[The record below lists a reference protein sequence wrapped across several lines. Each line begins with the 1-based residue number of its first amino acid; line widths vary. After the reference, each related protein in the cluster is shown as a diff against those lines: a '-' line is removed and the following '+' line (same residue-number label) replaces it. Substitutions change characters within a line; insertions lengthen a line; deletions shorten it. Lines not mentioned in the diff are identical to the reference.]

1 MYKNKALKKTFSLL
15 FAFLFTLLTLLS
27 PLSSMVAKAEEGE
40 DLPPTGDLAQYAVNE
55 VGQSDQGWVIY
66 SSEDPNYNPMTRASG
81 SSGVSVSKDYGGYTS
96 YTQIIT
102 VVDDSGVAHTAY
114 CIEPDKNTPNGT
126 IYNQQIT
133 DNAQLRTVLYY
144 GYDGPGGA
152 EFMAREGGDAQSAF
166 MDTWWA
172 VRLACGETS
181 SNPAVYNDPNIR
193 WLLDHA
199 PVEVGGITVSG
210 SPDTRWNVGEKM
222 QETDWYTTSGSGTFT
237 LELDGLGIVAKL
249 SDSRTITSTTS
260 GIPVGTAFKL
270 CAGPEKDGTV
280 TVPIK
285 ATGVAYA
292 SLMFIPASEPDTQ
305 SVVAGAS
312 VQGQGQEASAS
323 ANFVKRV
330 TYPDVQKT
338 DNRHLA
344 LDLSKTQP
352 SGDASLDGAVFGLY
366 KDPECTQLVTQATV
380 TNGIADFGAVVLGD
394 YFYKEISAGK
404 GYKTNETVYPVT
416 VWAEGM
422 QGVTEI
428 PNDVKTNPVSI
439 VKYAI
444 TDPDNVD
451 DVLNPLANVDFT
463 LTLKSAIDKGEK
475 LTEGD
480 NLFSGKTDENGRI
493 RWENVPVGTYVLHEV
508 KTPEGFIPI
517 DDLIVVVDG
526 SGEEIEIPL
535 TNKMMYGDLIIVKKD
550 SETQKEIPVSG
561 VKFKVIDL
569 ATMQFVK
576 QSSAATL
583 FIPTDT
589 FKTNDEGKLSLPK
602 KLKSGSYAVVEVSS
616 PDGYLTAGLTA
627 SNNTQ
632 KYMVDGKEYQGIPV
646 TISPTT
652 RDKIEIN
659 GKTEYSSTVSVYDQ
673 PAKGRIEVTKTGD
686 QLDGTKTTPSKY
698 GNVTEF
704 IFNEKALKGT
714 VFEVYADE
722 DITTP
727 DGTVRL
733 HKGDLAD
740 TLTTGDNGK
749 AITKD
754 LYLGKYKV
762 VEKSAPEG
770 FVNDGTE
777 QKVTLK
783 YKGETVQ
790 ASDNVENT
798 TFHNDRQNV
807 EFQLTKLEQEID
819 KIEQEGDGVTI
830 HYKDVPANDIDF
842 GLYTKEA
849 MSDGK
854 GGTIA
859 ADTLVSVKTVKKGQA
874 NTVENLPVGNYYLKE
889 LSTKDHLEDNNFRY
903 EVTYAIQGNDPL
915 VVVQANKGEA
925 IKNYYVERPFEFTKK
940 DISDGMLIP
949 GVTVNVYDETGEN
962 IIFTGKT
969 NENGEITITLPAGK
983 YFYQEVDAP
992 APYLCPDDL
1001 YPFEITK
1008 DNKVTQ
1014 ALMTDELAMGN
1025 IRLHKTAEDRNNY
1038 TIEASG
1044 KVNYKEKDLE
1054 GAEYAVKAA
1063 EDIVIPEGVV
1073 KAFKGDTVARM
1084 VTDKKGEAT
1093 VTEAFFMTKEGA
1105 AARMT
1110 EDPEKPDVKSE
1121 GTETPG
1127 TDKPDTEAK
1136 AVEPMD
1142 LTKVDET
1149 STVPVK
1155 SETALFLGSGT
1166 AKYDV
1171 VETKAP
1177 DGYRLDET
1185 IHTVELSFK
1194 DNKTPL
1200 VEVEL
1205 ECFNEAKGGDIVLY
1219 KEDTEAKTALPNAE
1233 ISVMD
1238 ADQKVIFKGKSD
1250 EQGNLKIG
1258 KLPDGQYFYHETKA
1272 PDGYVLDPTIY
1283 ELKVVDHENATAT
1296 LGNVKEDIP
1305 DTGIDSNN
1313 SPLYIGLIGG
1323 AALVCA
1329 ITLGVHS
1336 RRKAKR

>member
-40 DLPPTGDLAQYAVNE
+40 EVPPTGDLAQYAVNE
-55 VGQSDQGWVIY
+55 VGQTDQGWVIY
-66 SSEDPNYNPMTRASG
+66 ASEDPNYNPMTRASG
-81 SSGVSVSKDYGGYTS
+81 SSGMSVSKDYGGYTS
-96 YTQIIT
+96 YTQIVT
-102 VVDDSGVAHTAY
+102 AQDDAGVEHIAY
-114 CIEPDKNTPNGT
+114 CVEPDKNTPNGT
-126 IYNQQIT
+126 SYIQQVM

-144 GYDGPGGA
+144 GYGGPGEA
-152 EFMAREGGDAQSAF
+152 ELMAMEGGNVNNAY
-166 MDTWWA
+166 MDTWIA
-172 VRLACGETS
+172 ARLAYGESS
-181 SNPAVYNDPNIR
+181 SNPAWAADPCVS
-193 WLLDHA
+193 WLLNHA
-199 PVEVGGITVSG
+199 QVEVGSLTVNG
-210 SPDTRWNVGEKM
+210 SPETSWNRGEKI
-222 QETDWYTTSGSGTFT
+222 QETEWYTTAGSGTFS
-237 LELDGLGIVAKL
+237 LELDGLGITAKL
-249 SDSRTITSTTS
+249 SDGRTVTGTTS
-260 GIPVGTAFKL
+260 GIPVGTSFKL
-270 CAGPEKDGTV
+270 CAGPEKEGTV

-285 ATGVAYA
+285 TTGVAYT
-292 SLMFIPASEPDTQ
+292 SMLFIPSDDPNVQ
-305 SVVAGAS
+305 SIVAGVAGT
-312 VQGQGQEASAS
+312 GQGQDTSAS
-323 ANFVKRV
+323 AIFKKRPTIVKV
-330 TYPDVQKT
+330 IKT
-338 DNRHLA
+338 DDRHLVLN
-344 LDLSKTQP
+344 LDKMQP
-352 SGDASLDGAVFGLY
+352 SGDASLDGAIFGIY
-366 KDPECTQLVTQATV
+366 KDRECTQKVGEATV
-380 TNGIADFGAVVLGD
+380 TNGKADFGNLILGD
-394 YFYKEISAGK
+394 YFIREITAGN
-404 GYKTNETVYPVT
+404 GYQVNDQVYPIS
-416 VWAEGM
+416 VWDENIE
-422 QGVTEI
+422 GVTEVA
-428 PNDVKTNPVSI
+428 NAVKTNPVSI

-652 RDKIEIN
+652 CDKIEID
-659 GKTEYSSTVSVYDQ
+659 GKTEYSSTISVYDQ

-770 FVNDGTE
+770 FVNAGTE

-874 NTVENLPVGNYYLKE
+874 NTVENLPAGNYYLKE

-940 DISDGMLIP
+940 DVSDGMLIP

-1014 ALMTDELAMGN
+1014 ALMTDEMAMGN
-1025 IRLHKTAEDRNNY
+1025 IRLHKAAEDRNNY
-1038 TIEASG
+1038 TIDASG

-1063 EDIVIPEGVV
+1063 EDIVTPEGVV
-1073 KAFKGDTVARM
+1073 KAFKGDTVAHM

-1093 VTEAFFMTKEGA
+1093 ITEAFFMTKEGA

-1110 EDPEKPDVKSE
+1110 EDTEKPDVKSE

-1219 KEDTEAKTALPNAE
+1219 KEDSEAKTALPNAE

-1258 KLPDGQYFYHETKA
+1258 KLPDGQHFYQETKA
-1272 PDGYVLDPTIY
+1272 PEGYVLDSTIY
-1283 ELKVVDHENATAT
+1283 ELKVVDHETTTAT
-1296 LGNVKEDIP
+1296 LGNVKEKIP

-1329 ITLGVHS
+1329 ITLGVHN

>member
-40 DLPPTGDLAQYAVNE
+40 EVPPTGDLAQYAVNE
-55 VGQSDQGWVIY
+55 VGQTDQGWVIY
-66 SSEDPNYNPMTRASG
+66 ASEDPNYNPMTRASG
-81 SSGVSVSKDYGGYTS
+81 SSGMSVSKDYGGYTS
-96 YTQIIT
+96 YTQIVT
-102 VVDDSGVAHTAY
+102 AQDDAGVEHIAY
-114 CIEPDKNTPNGT
+114 CVEPDKNTPNGT
-126 IYNQQIT
+126 SYIQQVM

-144 GYDGPGGA
+144 GYGGPGEA
-152 EFMAREGGDAQSAF
+152 ELMAMEGGNVNNAY
-166 MDTWWA
+166 MDTWIA
-172 VRLACGETS
+172 ARLAYGESS
-181 SNPAVYNDPNIR
+181 SNPAWAADPCVS
-193 WLLDHA
+193 WLLNHA
-199 PVEVGGITVSG
+199 QVEVGSLTVNG
-210 SPDTRWNVGEKM
+210 SPETSWNRGEKI
-222 QETDWYTTSGSGTFT
+222 QETEWYTTAGSGTFS
-237 LELDGLGIVAKL
+237 LELDGLGITAKL
-249 SDSRTITSTTS
+249 SDGRTVTGTTS
-260 GIPVGTAFKL
+260 GIPVGTSFKL
-270 CAGPEKDGTV
+270 CAGPEKEGTV

-285 ATGVAYA
+285 TTGVAYT
-292 SLMFIPASEPDTQ
+292 SMLFIPSDDPNVQ
-305 SVVAGAS
+305 SIVAGVAGT
-312 VQGQGQEASAS
+312 GQGQDTSAS
-323 ANFVKRV
+323 AIFKKRPTIVKV
-330 TYPDVQKT
+330 IKT
-338 DNRHLA
+338 DDRHLVLN
-344 LDLSKTQP
+344 LDKMQP
-352 SGDASLDGAVFGLY
+352 SGDASLDGAIFGIY
-366 KDPECTQLVTQATV
+366 KDRECTQKVGEATV
-380 TNGIADFGAVVLGD
+380 TNGKADFGNLILGD
-394 YFYKEISAGK
+394 YFIREITAGN
-404 GYKTNETVYPVT
+404 GYQVNDQVYPIS
-416 VWAEGM
+416 VWDENIE
-422 QGVTEI
+422 GVTEVA
-428 PNDVKTNPVSI
+428 NAVKTNPVSI

-463 LTLKSAIDKGEK
+463 LTLKSAIDKAEK

-480 NLFSGKTDENGRI
+480 NLYSGNTDDTGRI
-493 RWENVPVGTYVLHEV
+493 RSENVPVGTYVLHEV

-652 RDKIEIN
+652 CDKIEID
-659 GKTEYSSTVSVYDQ
+659 GKTEYSSTISVYDQ

-754 LYLGKYKV
+754 LYLGRYKV

-770 FVNDGTE
+770 FVNAGTE

-874 NTVENLPVGNYYLKE
+874 NTVENLPAGNYYLKE

-940 DISDGMLIP
+940 DVSDGMLIP

-1014 ALMTDELAMGN
+1014 ALMTDEMAMGN
-1025 IRLHKTAEDRNNY
+1025 IRLHKAAEDRNNY
-1038 TIEASG
+1038 TIDASG

-1063 EDIVIPEGVV
+1063 EDIVTPEGVV
-1073 KAFKGDTVARM
+1073 KAFKGDTVAHM

-1093 VTEAFFMTKEGA
+1093 ITEAFFMTKEGA

-1110 EDPEKPDVKSE
+1110 EDTEKPDVKSE

-1219 KEDTEAKTALPNAE
+1219 KEDSEAKTALPNAE

-1258 KLPDGQYFYHETKA
+1258 KLPDGQHFYQETKA
-1272 PDGYVLDPTIY
+1272 PEGYVLDSTIY
-1283 ELKVVDHENATAT
+1283 ELKVVDHETTTAT
-1296 LGNVKEDIP
+1296 LGNVKEKIP

-1329 ITLGVHS
+1329 ITLGVHN

>member
-40 DLPPTGDLAQYAVNE
+40 EVPPTGDLAQYAVNE
-55 VGQSDQGWVIY
+55 VGQTDQGWVIY
-66 SSEDPNYNPMTRASG
+66 ASEDPNYNPMTRASG
-81 SSGVSVSKDYGGYTS
+81 SSGMSVSKDYGGYTS
-96 YTQIIT
+96 YTQIVT
-102 VVDDSGVAHTAY
+102 AQDDAGVEHIAY
-114 CIEPDKNTPNGT
+114 CVEPDKNTPNGT
-126 IYNQQIT
+126 SYIQQVM

-144 GYDGPGGA
+144 GYGGPGEA
-152 EFMAREGGDAQSAF
+152 ELMAMEGGNVNNAY
-166 MDTWWA
+166 MDTWIA
-172 VRLACGETS
+172 ARLAYGESS
-181 SNPAVYNDPNIR
+181 SNPAWAADPCVS
-193 WLLDHA
+193 WLLNHA
-199 PVEVGGITVSG
+199 QVEVGSLTVNG
-210 SPDTRWNVGEKM
+210 SPETSWNRGEKI
-222 QETDWYTTSGSGTFT
+222 QETEWYTTAGSGTFS
-237 LELDGLGIVAKL
+237 LELDGLGITAKL
-249 SDSRTITSTTS
+249 SDGRTVTGTTS
-260 GIPVGTAFKL
+260 GIPVGTSFKL
-270 CAGPEKDGTV
+270 CAGPEKEGTV

-285 ATGVAYA
+285 TTGVAYT
-292 SLMFIPASEPDTQ
+292 SMLFIPSDDPNVQ
-305 SVVAGAS
+305 SIVAGVAGT
-312 VQGQGQEASAS
+312 GQGQDTSAS
-323 ANFVKRV
+323 AIFKKRPTIVKV
-330 TYPDVQKT
+330 IKT
-338 DNRHLA
+338 DDRHLVLN
-344 LDLSKTQP
+344 LDKMQP
-352 SGDASLDGAVFGLY
+352 SGDASLDGAIFGIY
-366 KDPECTQLVTQATV
+366 KDRECTQKVGEATV
-380 TNGIADFGAVVLGD
+380 TNGKADFGNLILGD
-394 YFYKEISAGK
+394 YFIREIAAGN
-404 GYKTNETVYPVT
+404 GYQVNDQVYPIS
-416 VWAEGM
+416 VWDENIE
-422 QGVTEI
+422 GVTEVA
-428 PNDVKTNPVSI
+428 NAVKTNPVSI

-652 RDKIEIN
+652 CDKIEID
-659 GKTEYSSTVSVYDQ
+659 GKTEYSSTISVYDQ

-770 FVNDGTE
+770 FVNAGTE

-874 NTVENLPVGNYYLKE
+874 NTVENLPAGNYYLKE

-940 DISDGMLIP
+940 DVSDGMLIP

-1014 ALMTDELAMGN
+1014 ALMTDEMAMGN
-1025 IRLHKTAEDRNNY
+1025 IRLHKAAEDRNNY
-1038 TIEASG
+1038 TIDASG

-1063 EDIVIPEGVV
+1063 EDIVTPEGVV
-1073 KAFKGDTVARM
+1073 KAFKGDTVAHM

-1093 VTEAFFMTKEGA
+1093 ITEAFFMTKEGA

-1110 EDPEKPDVKSE
+1110 EDTEKPDVKSE

-1219 KEDTEAKTALPNAE
+1219 KEDSEAKTALPNAE

-1258 KLPDGQYFYHETKA
+1258 KLPDGQHFYQETKA
-1272 PDGYVLDPTIY
+1272 PEGYVLDSTIY
-1283 ELKVVDHENATAT
+1283 ELKVVDHETTTAT
-1296 LGNVKEDIP
+1296 LGNVKEKIP

-1329 ITLGVHS
+1329 ITLGVHN

>member
-40 DLPPTGDLAQYAVNE
+40 EVPPTGDLAQYAVNE
-55 VGQSDQGWVIY
+55 VGQTDQGWVIY
-66 SSEDPNYNPMTRASG
+66 ASEDPNYNPMTRASG
-81 SSGVSVSKDYGGYTS
+81 SSGMSVSKDYGGYTS
-96 YTQIIT
+96 YTQIVT
-102 VVDDSGVAHTAY
+102 AQDDAGVEHIAY
-114 CIEPDKNTPNGT
+114 CVEPDKNTPNGT
-126 IYNQQIT
+126 SYIQQVM

-144 GYDGPGGA
+144 GYGGPGEA
-152 EFMAREGGDAQSAF
+152 ELMAMEGGNVNNAY
-166 MDTWWA
+166 MDTWIA
-172 VRLACGETS
+172 ARLAYGESS
-181 SNPAVYNDPNIR
+181 SNPAWAADPCVS
-193 WLLDHA
+193 WLLNHA
-199 PVEVGGITVSG
+199 QVEVGSLTVNG
-210 SPDTRWNVGEKM
+210 SPETSWNRGEKI
-222 QETDWYTTSGSGTFT
+222 QETEWYTTAGSGTFS
-237 LELDGLGIVAKL
+237 LELDGLGITAKL
-249 SDSRTITSTTS
+249 SDGRTVTGTTS
-260 GIPVGTAFKL
+260 GIPVGTSFKL
-270 CAGPEKDGTV
+270 CAGPEKEGTV

-285 ATGVAYA
+285 TTGVAYT
-292 SLMFIPASEPDTQ
+292 SMLFIPSDDPNVQ
-305 SVVAGAS
+305 SIVAGVAGT
-312 VQGQGQEASAS
+312 GQGQDTSAS
-323 ANFVKRV
+323 AIFKKRPTIVKV
-330 TYPDVQKT
+330 IKT
-338 DNRHLA
+338 DDRHLVLN
-344 LDLSKTQP
+344 LDKMQP
-352 SGDASLDGAVFGLY
+352 SGDASLDGAIFGIY
-366 KDPECTQLVTQATV
+366 KDRECTQKVGEATV
-380 TNGIADFGAVVLGD
+380 TNGKADFGNLILGD
-394 YFYKEISAGK
+394 YFIREITAGN
-404 GYKTNETVYPVT
+404 GYQVNDQVYPIS
-416 VWAEGM
+416 VWDENIE
-422 QGVTEI
+422 GVTEVA
-428 PNDVKTNPVSI
+428 NAVKTNPVSI

-652 RDKIEIN
+652 CDKIEID
-659 GKTEYSSTVSVYDQ
+659 GKTEYSSTISVYDQ

-770 FVNDGTE
+770 FVNAGTE

-874 NTVENLPVGNYYLKE
+874 NTVENLPAGNYYLKE

-940 DISDGMLIP
+940 DVSDGMLIP

-1014 ALMTDELAMGN
+1014 ALMTDEMAMGN
-1025 IRLHKTAEDRNNY
+1025 IRLHKAAEDRNNY
-1038 TIEASG
+1038 TIDASG

-1063 EDIVIPEGVV
+1063 EDIVTPEGVV
-1073 KAFKGDTVARM
+1073 KAFKGDTVAHM

-1093 VTEAFFMTKEGA
+1093 ITEAFFMTKEGA

-1110 EDPEKPDVKSE
+1110 EDTEKPDVKSE

-1219 KEDTEAKTALPNAE
+1219 KEDSEVKTALPNAE

-1258 KLPDGQYFYHETKA
+1258 KLPDGQHFYQETKA
-1272 PDGYVLDPTIY
+1272 PEGYVLDSTIY
-1283 ELKVVDHENATAT
+1283 ELKVVDHETTTAT
-1296 LGNVKEDIP
+1296 LGNVKEKIP

-1329 ITLGVHS
+1329 ITLGVHN

>member
-40 DLPPTGDLAQYAVNE
+40 DVPPTGDLAQYAVNE
-55 VGQSDQGWVIY
+55 VGQTDQGWVIY
-66 SSEDPNYNPMTRASG
+66 ASEDPNYNPMTRASG
-81 SSGVSVSKDYGGYTS
+81 SSGMSVSKDYGGYTS
-96 YTQIIT
+96 YTQIVT
-102 VVDDSGVAHTAY
+102 AQDDAGVEHIAY
-114 CIEPDKNTPNGT
+114 CVEPDKNTPNGT
-126 IYNQQIT
+126 SYIQQVM

-144 GYDGPGGA
+144 GYGGPGEA
-152 EFMAREGGDAQSAF
+152 ELMAMEGGNVNNAY
-166 MDTWWA
+166 MDTWIA
-172 VRLACGETS
+172 ARLAYGESS
-181 SNPAVYNDPNIR
+181 SNPAWAADPCVS
-193 WLLDHA
+193 WLLNHA
-199 PVEVGGITVSG
+199 QVEVGSLTVNG
-210 SPDTRWNVGEKM
+210 SPETSWNKGEKI
-222 QETDWYTTSGSGTFT
+222 QETEWYTTAGSGTFS
-237 LELDGLGIVAKL
+237 LELDGLGITAKL
-249 SDSRTITSTTS
+249 SDGRTVTGTTS
-260 GIPVGTAFKL
+260 GIPVGTSFKL
-270 CAGPEKDGTV
+270 CAGPEKEGTV

-285 ATGVAYA
+285 TTGIAYTSMLFIPSDDPNVQSIVAGVAG
-292 SLMFIPASEPDTQ
+292 T
-305 SVVAGAS
+305 
-312 VQGQGQEASAS
+312 GQGQDTSAS
-323 ANFVKRV
+323 AIFKKRPTIVKV
-330 TYPDVQKT
+330 IKT
-338 DNRHLA
+338 DERHLVLN
-344 LDLSKTQP
+344 LDKMQP
-352 SGDASLDGAVFGLY
+352 SGDASLDGAIFGIY
-366 KDPECTQLVTQATV
+366 KDRECTQKVGEATV
-380 TNGIADFGAVVLGD
+380 TNGKADFGALVLGD
-394 YFYKEISAGK
+394 YFIREIAAGN
-404 GYKTNETVYPVT
+404 GYQVNDQVYPIS
-416 VWAEGM
+416 VWDENIE
-422 QGVTEI
+422 GVTEVA
-428 PNDVKTNPVSI
+428 NAVKTNPVSI

-535 TNKMMYGDLIIVKKD
+535 SNKMMYGDLMIVKKD
-550 SETQKEIPVSG
+550 AETQKEIPVSG

-652 RDKIEIN
+652 CDKIEID
-659 GKTEYSSTVSVYDQ
+659 GKTEYSSTISVYDQ

-770 FVNDGTE
+770 FVNAGTE

-798 TFHNDRQNV
+798 AFHNDRQNV

-819 KIEQEGDGVTI
+819 KIEQEGEGVTI

-849 MSDGK
+849 MRDGK

-874 NTVENLPVGNYYLKE
+874 NTIENLPAGNYYLKE
-889 LSTKDHLEDNNFRY
+889 LSTKDHLEDNNFHY

-915 VVVQANKGEA
+915 VVVQANKGEP

-949 GVTVNVYDETGEN
+949 GVTVNVYDETGEK

-969 NENGEITITLPAGK
+969 DEKGEITITLPAGK

-1025 IRLHKTAEDRNNY
+1025 IRLHKAAENRNNY
-1038 TIEASG
+1038 TIDASG

-1063 EDIVIPEGVV
+1063 EDIVTPEGVV
-1073 KAFKGDTVARM
+1073 KAFKGDTVAHM

-1142 LTKVDET
+1142 LTKIDET

-1194 DNKTPL
+1194 DNKTLL

-1205 ECFNEAKGGDIVLY
+1205 KCFNEAKGGDIVLY

-1238 ADQKVIFKGKSD
+1238 VDQKVIFKGKSD

-1258 KLPDGQYFYHETKA
+1258 KLPDGQYFYQETKA
-1272 PDGYVLDPTIY
+1272 PDGYVLDSTIY
-1283 ELKVVDHENATAT
+1283 ELKVVDHETTTAT
-1296 LGNVKEDIP
+1296 LGNVKEKIP

-1313 SPLYIGLIGG
+1313 SPLFIGLIGG
-1323 AALVCA
+1323 AALVCV
-1329 ITLGVHS
+1329 ITLGVHN

>member
-40 DLPPTGDLAQYAVNE
+40 DVPPTGDLAQYAVNE
-55 VGQSDQGWVIY
+55 VGQTDQGWVIY
-66 SSEDPNYNPMTRASG
+66 ASEDPNYNPMTRASG
-81 SSGVSVSKDYGGYTS
+81 SSGMSVSKDYGGYTS
-96 YTQIIT
+96 YTQIVT
-102 VVDDSGVAHTAY
+102 AQDDAGVEHIAY
-114 CIEPDKNTPNGT
+114 CVEPDKNTPNGT
-126 IYNQQIT
+126 SYIQQVM

-144 GYDGPGGA
+144 GYGGPGEA
-152 EFMAREGGDAQSAF
+152 ELMAMEGGNVNNAY
-166 MDTWWA
+166 MDTWIA
-172 VRLACGETS
+172 ARLAYGESS
-181 SNPAVYNDPNIR
+181 SNPAWAADPCVS
-193 WLLDHA
+193 WLLNHA
-199 PVEVGGITVSG
+199 QVEVGSLTVNG
-210 SPDTRWNVGEKM
+210 SPETSWNKGEKI
-222 QETDWYTTSGSGTFT
+222 QETEWYTTAGSGTFS
-237 LELDGLGIVAKL
+237 LELDGLGITAKL
-249 SDSRTITSTTS
+249 SDGRTVTGTTS
-260 GIPVGTAFKL
+260 GIPVGTSFKL
-270 CAGPEKDGTV
+270 CAGPEKEGTV

-285 ATGVAYA
+285 TTGIAYTSMLFIPSDDPNVQSIVAGVAG
-292 SLMFIPASEPDTQ
+292 T
-305 SVVAGAS
+305 
-312 VQGQGQEASAS
+312 GQGQDTSAS
-323 ANFVKRV
+323 AIFKKRPTIVKV
-330 TYPDVQKT
+330 IKT
-338 DNRHLA
+338 DERHLVLN
-344 LDLSKTQP
+344 LDKMQP
-352 SGDASLDGAVFGLY
+352 SGDASLDGAIFGIY
-366 KDPECTQLVTQATV
+366 KDRECTQKVGEATV
-380 TNGIADFGAVVLGD
+380 TNGKADFGALVLGD
-394 YFYKEISAGK
+394 YFIREIAAGN
-404 GYKTNETVYPVT
+404 GYQVNDQVYPIS
-416 VWAEGM
+416 VWDENIE
-422 QGVTEI
+422 GVTEVA
-428 PNDVKTNPVSI
+428 NAVKTNPVSI

-535 TNKMMYGDLIIVKKD
+535 SNKMMYGDLMIVKKD
-550 SETQKEIPVSG
+550 AETQKEIPVSG

-652 RDKIEIN
+652 CDKIEID
-659 GKTEYSSTVSVYDQ
+659 GKTEYSSTISVYDQ

-770 FVNDGTE
+770 FVNAGTE

-798 TFHNDRQNV
+798 AFHNDRQNV

-819 KIEQEGDGVTI
+819 KIEQEGEGVTI

-849 MSDGK
+849 MRDGK

-874 NTVENLPVGNYYLKE
+874 NTIENLPAGNYYLKE
-889 LSTKDHLEDNNFRY
+889 LSTKDHLEDNNFHY

-915 VVVQANKGEA
+915 VVVQANKGEP

-969 NENGEITITLPAGK
+969 DEKGEITITLPAGK

-1025 IRLHKTAEDRNNY
+1025 IRLHKAAENRNNY
-1038 TIEASG
+1038 TIDASG

-1063 EDIVIPEGVV
+1063 EDIVTPEGVV
-1073 KAFKGDTVARM
+1073 KAFKGDTVAHM

-1142 LTKVDET
+1142 LTKIDET

-1194 DNKTPL
+1194 DNKTLL

-1205 ECFNEAKGGDIVLY
+1205 KCFNEAKGGDIVLY

-1238 ADQKVIFKGKSD
+1238 VDQKVIFKGKSD

-1258 KLPDGQYFYHETKA
+1258 KLPDGQYFYQETKA
-1272 PDGYVLDPTIY
+1272 PDGYVLDSTIY
-1283 ELKVVDHENATAT
+1283 ELKVVDHETTTAT
-1296 LGNVKEDIP
+1296 LGNVKEKIP

-1313 SPLYIGLIGG
+1313 SPLFIGLIGG
-1323 AALVCA
+1323 AALVCV
-1329 ITLGVHS
+1329 ITLGVHN

>member
-40 DLPPTGDLAQYAVNE
+40 EVPPTGDLAQYAVNE
-55 VGQSDQGWVIY
+55 VGQTDQGWVIY
-66 SSEDPNYNPMTRASG
+66 ASEDPNYNPMTRASG
-81 SSGVSVSKDYGGYTS
+81 SSGMSVSKDYGGYTS
-96 YTQIIT
+96 YTQIVT
-102 VVDDSGVAHTAY
+102 AQDDAGVEHIAY
-114 CIEPDKNTPNGT
+114 CVEPDKNTPNGT
-126 IYNQQIT
+126 SYIQQVM

-144 GYDGPGGA
+144 GYGGPGEA
-152 EFMAREGGDAQSAF
+152 ELMAMEGGNVNNAY
-166 MDTWWA
+166 MDTWIA
-172 VRLACGETS
+172 ARLAYGESS
-181 SNPAVYNDPNIR
+181 SNPAWAADPCVS
-193 WLLDHA
+193 WLLNHA
-199 PVEVGGITVSG
+199 QVEVGSLTVNG
-210 SPDTRWNVGEKM
+210 SPETSWNRGEKI
-222 QETDWYTTSGSGTFT
+222 QETEWYTTAGSGTFS
-237 LELDGLGIVAKL
+237 LELDGLGITAKL
-249 SDSRTITSTTS
+249 SDGRTVTGTTS
-260 GIPVGTAFKL
+260 GIPVGTSFKL
-270 CAGPEKDGTV
+270 CAGPEKEGTV

-285 ATGVAYA
+285 TTGVAYT
-292 SLMFIPASEPDTQ
+292 SMLFIPSDDPNVQ
-305 SVVAGAS
+305 SIVAGVAGT
-312 VQGQGQEASAS
+312 GQGQDTSAS
-323 ANFVKRV
+323 AIFKKRPTIVKV
-330 TYPDVQKT
+330 IKT
-338 DNRHLA
+338 DDRHLVLN
-344 LDLSKTQP
+344 LDKMQP
-352 SGDASLDGAVFGLY
+352 SGDASLDGAIFGIY
-366 KDPECTQLVTQATV
+366 KDRECTQKVGEATV
-380 TNGIADFGAVVLGD
+380 TNGKADFGNLILGD
-394 YFYKEISAGK
+394 YFIREIAAGN
-404 GYKTNETVYPVT
+404 GYQVNDQVYPIS
-416 VWAEGM
+416 VWDENIE
-422 QGVTEI
+422 GVTEVA
-428 PNDVKTNPVSI
+428 NAVKTNPVSI

-652 RDKIEIN
+652 CDKIEID
-659 GKTEYSSTVSVYDQ
+659 GKTEYSSTISVYDQ

-770 FVNDGTE
+770 FVNAGTE

-874 NTVENLPVGNYYLKE
+874 NTVENLPAGNYYLKE

-940 DISDGMLIP
+940 DVSDGMLIP

-1014 ALMTDELAMGN
+1014 ALMTDEMAMGN
-1025 IRLHKTAEDRNNY
+1025 IRLHKAAEDRNNY
-1038 TIEASG
+1038 TIDASG

-1063 EDIVIPEGVV
+1063 EDIVTPEGVV
-1073 KAFKGDTVARM
+1073 KAFKGDTVAHM

-1093 VTEAFFMTKEGA
+1093 ITEAFFMTKEGA

-1110 EDPEKPDVKSE
+1110 EDTEKPDVKSE

-1127 TDKPDTEAK
+1127 TDKPDAEAK

-1219 KEDTEAKTALPNAE
+1219 KEDSEAKTALPNAE

-1258 KLPDGQYFYHETKA
+1258 KLPDGQHFYQETKA
-1272 PDGYVLDPTIY
+1272 PEGYVLDSTIY
-1283 ELKVVDHENATAT
+1283 ELKVVDHETTTAT
-1296 LGNVKEDIP
+1296 LGNVKEKIP

-1329 ITLGVHS
+1329 ITLGVHN

>member
-40 DLPPTGDLAQYAVNE
+40 DVPPTGDLTQYAVNE
-55 VGQSDQGWVIY
+55 VGQTDQGWVIY
-66 SSEDPNYNPMTRASG
+66 ASEDPNYNPMTRASG
-81 SSGVSVSKDYGGYTS
+81 SSGMSVSKDYGGYTS
-96 YTQIIT
+96 YTQIVT
-102 VVDDSGVAHTAY
+102 AQDDAGVEHIAY
-114 CIEPDKNTPNGT
+114 CVEPDKNTPNGT
-126 IYNQQIT
+126 NYVQQVM

-144 GYDGPGGA
+144 GYGGPGEA
-152 EFMAREGGDAQSAF
+152 ELMAMEGGNVNNAY
-166 MDTWWA
+166 MDTWIA
-172 VRLACGETS
+172 ARLAYGESS
-181 SNPAVYNDPNIR
+181 SNPAWAADPCVS
-193 WLLDHA
+193 WLLNHA
-199 PVEVGGITVSG
+199 QVEVGSLTVNG
-210 SPDTRWNVGEKM
+210 SPETKM
-222 QETDWYTTSGSGTFT
+222 TTNKTQETAWYTTTGSGTFT
-237 LELDGLGIVAKL
+237 LELDGLGIYAVL
-249 SDSRTITSTTS
+249 SDGRTINSTTTE
-260 GIPVGTAFKL
+260 IPVGTSFRL
-270 CAGPEKDGTV
+270 GAGLEKEGTV

-285 ATGVAYA
+285 TTGVAYT
-292 SLMFIPASEPDTQ
+292 SMLFIPSDDPNVQ
-305 SVVAGAS
+305 SIVAGVAGT
-312 VQGQGQEASAS
+312 GQGQDTSVSAIFRKREAPIK
-323 ANFVKRV
+323 VL
-330 TYPDVQKT
+330 KT
-338 DNRHLA
+338 DEHHLGLE
-344 LDLSKTQP
+344 LDGSKP
-352 SGDASLDGAVFGLY
+352 SGDASLDGAIFGIY
-366 KDPECTQLVTQATV
+366 KDRECTQKVGEATV
-380 TNGIADFGAVVLGD
+380 TNGKADFGTLILGD
-394 YFYKEISAGK
+394 YFIREIAAGN
-404 GYKTNETVYPVT
+404 GYQVNDQVYPIS
-416 VWAEGM
+416 VWDENIE
-422 QGVTEI
+422 GVTEVA
-428 PNDVKTNPVSI
+428 NAVKTNPVSI

-652 RDKIEIN
+652 CDKIEID

-740 TLTTGDNGK
+740 TLAIGDNGK

-770 FVNDGTE
+770 FVNAGTE

-874 NTVENLPVGNYYLKE
+874 NTVENLPAGNYYLKE

-915 VVVQANKGEA
+915 VVVQANKGEP

-940 DISDGMLIP
+940 DISDGRLIP

-969 NENGEITITLPAGK
+969 DEKGEITITLPAGK

-1025 IRLHKTAEDRNNY
+1025 IRLHKAAEDRNNY
-1038 TIEASG
+1038 TIDASG

-1063 EDIVIPEGVV
+1063 EDIVTPEGVV
-1073 KAFKGDTVARM
+1073 KAFKGDTVAHM

-1093 VTEAFFMTKEGA
+1093 ITEAFFMTKEGA

-1127 TDKPDTEAK
+1127 TDKTDTEAK

-1185 IHTVELSFK
+1185 SHTVELSFK

-1205 ECFNEAKGGDIVLY
+1205 ECFNEAKGGEIVLY
-1219 KEDTEAKTALPNAE
+1219 KEDIKAKTALPNAE
-1233 ISVMD
+1233 INVMD

-1250 EQGNLKIG
+1250 DEGYLKVG
-1258 KLPDGQYFYHETKA
+1258 KLPDGQYYFQEAKA
-1272 PDGYVLDPTIY
+1272 PEGYVLDPTIY
-1283 ELKVVDHENATAT
+1283 ELKVVDHETATAT
-1296 LGNVKEDIP
+1296 LGNVKEKIP

-1323 AALVCA
+1323 AALVCV
-1329 ITLGVHS
+1329 ITLGVHN